1 VVNGLDW
8 REGGGAYGK
17 YRRGQEYTQY
27 KSKFV
32 PLPAIK
38 AYEKWRFSPAHFI
51 FVEAP
56 DT

>member
-1 VVNGLDW
+1 L
-8 REGGGAYGK
+8 EGAYGK
-17 YRRGQEYTQY
+17 YGRGQKYILY
-27 KSKFV
+27 KGKFV

-38 AYEKWRFSPAHFI
+38 AYEKWRLSPAHFI